1 MKKVLITGLTGF
13 AGSYLAEYLVAKKE
27 YEVWGTYLFDDSLAN
42 VAAIKDKIN
51 LIKIDLSKEENVF
64 KLVKDTSP
72 LLIFHLAALTSPSNS
87 FNNPTE
93 TLTNNISLQVNILE
107 AVRKNNNL
115 LDTKILVV
123 SSADIYGLVKKEN
136 LPINEQTPLMP
147 TSPYS
152 VSKIAQDFLGLTY
165 FLSYKLRIVRVR
177 PFNHIGPRQ
186 SPQFVVSSF
195 AKQIAEIEK
204 GKRKPI
210 LKVGNLEAKRDF
222 TDVKDMVRAYA
233 VVMEKGK
240 IGDVYNIGSGTSYK
254 ISDILNKL
262 VFMSSSKIKIE
273 EKRGLL
279 RPSDNPE
286 LICDSTKFVKLTGW
300 KPEIPIAETL
310 KDTLDYWRNI
320 I

>member
-1 MKKVLITGLTGF
+1 MIKALITGVTGF
-13 AGSYLAEYLVAKKE
+13 AGSYLAEYVLSTKK
-27 YEVWGTYLFDDSLAN
+27 YDVSGTYLLEESLRN
-42 VAAIKDKIN
+42 VKAIKEK
-51 LIKIDLSKEENVF
+51 LHLVKADLSQEKSVLNI
-64 KLVKDTSP
+64 VKDVSP
-72 LLIFHLAALTSPSNS
+72 SVIFHLASLTSPADS
-87 FNNPTE
+87 FNNPTQ
-93 TLTNNISLQVNILE
+93 TLTNNISLQVNLLE
-107 AVRKNNNL
+107 GVRKNNLFN
-115 LDTKILVV
+115 TKILIV
-123 SSADIYGLVKKEN
+123 SSADIYGLVDSKE
-136 LPINEQTPLMP
+136 LPMDEETKLMP
-147 TSPYS
+147 TSPYA
-152 VSKIAQDFLGLTY
+152 VSKITQDFLGLTY
-165 FLSYKLRIVRVR
+165 FLSYNLKIIRVR

-222 TDVKDMVRAYA
+222 TNVKDMVRAYA
-233 VVMEKGK
+233 TVMEKGK

-262 VFMSSSKIKIE
+262 VSMSSSKIKIE
-273 EKRGLL
+273 KEEGLL

-286 LICDSTKFVKLTGW
+286 LVCDATKFVKLTGW
-300 KPEIPIAETL
+300 KPEISIEETL